1 MSSLR
6 SAAETRPSFALRRA
20 SPGYVVTVIT
30 SKVRGFSVGRRDCC
44 VPVVGLSSAEADI
57 PPKSRGR
64 RSERT
69 LPPRFAVGQRFAG
82 PQVMSGVVRNPAE

>member
-1 MSSLR
+1 VSSLR

-44 VPVVGLSSAEADI
+44 VPVVGLSSAEA
-57 PPKSRGR
+57 GFR
-64 RSERT
+64 RK
-69 LPPRFAVGQRFAG
+69 LAAADPRDLAAALAFGQRFQG
-82 PQVMSGVVRNPAE
+82 RKHVRGRPQSAE